1 VSSQRKLKPLEP
13 PRSLAESAADLIR
26 EEILTGGFRQG
37 EHLVEARIAQLLDVS
52 RGPVREAFKLL
63 RSEGLVKEEPRRGT
77 FVVSLSPEDV
87 HNVYGLR
94 AAVEGRA
101 ARLLARTRSPAQI
114 GELRALLGEIEEAA
128 SSRDLP
134 ALFAADLAFHD
145 GLCRLSGNERLQE
158 VFDRYVPTLR
168 ALLRLDER
176 MHQDPGS
183 AVEQHRVLTEAI
195 EAGDPDSAA
204 KAAEEHCDRA
214 ATEIVLRLA
223 TLDA

>member
-1 VSSQRKLKPLEP
+1 VSSRKLKPLEP
-13 PRSLAESAADLIR
+13 TRSLAESAADLIR

-37 EHLVEARIAQLLDVS
+37 EHLVEARIAQQLDVS

-87 HNVYGLR
+87 KNVYGLR

-101 ARLLARTRSPAQI
+101 ARLLAQSRSPSQI
-114 GELRALLGEIEEAA
+114 GELRALLAEVEEAA
-128 SSRDLP
+128 SSGDFP

-183 AVEQHRVLTEAI
+183 ASEQHRALVEAI
-195 EAGDPDSAA
+195 ESGEPDAAA

-214 ATEIVLRLA
+214 SREIVLHLA
-223 TLDA
+223 SLDA